1 MLISLQ
7 ISKMLK
13 LVFLSIIST
22 FLGVYC
28 HNVLTCSQP
37 LRPGLSQSILY
48 SRRIVGEISPG
59 ELDRVLNTVPPL
71 DHVILFYINLNQD
84 CRNFFPLYSQ
94 LYHDLLS
101 EGWKVKFVKFNCQG
115 VDRRLKMCRDYN
127 INVVPT
133 IAYVSSYP
141 LQRWNI
147 PPKSY
152 LRRLLRLLFHD
163 NHSDI
168 LLQNATKS
176 PLFILHTRVFIL
188 FTYIFWY
195 KLKIYVCYRYKGDIF
210 AYDQLRD
217 WVLLMY
223 NISSLNR
230 KIGTPESLV
239 NFLKETLNSFITFFK
254 K

>member
-1 MLISLQ
+1 
-7 ISKMLK
+7 MLK
-13 LVFLSIIST
+13 LVFLPIIST
-22 FLGVYC
+22 FLNVYC

-168 LLQNATKS
+168 LLQNATK
-176 PLFILHTRVFIL
+176 
-188 FTYIFWY
+188 
-195 KLKIYVCYRYKGDIF
+195 YKGDIF

-239 NFLKETLNSFITFFK
+239 NFLKETWNSFITFFK